1 MEWSLSYIKHWLA
14 IAKSTL
20 LPLSNHSF
28 QEGQIRCFVTGLMSV
43 FYFQQP
49 ADFLPTPKRIEHRG
63 EESSVGTSSVLHFQ
77 WVLWVLS
84 LTKGPAVSLWGA
96 AVCFSNRLCCFGISM
111 GPTWPTIQLNE
122 IQSHH
127 WDTGL
132 MTRDE
137 ELTPAL
143 LKLFHK
149 AEHCTVHFMRP
160 QLPWYSN
167 HMKTP

>member
-1 MEWSLSYIKHWLA
+1 
-14 IAKSTL
+14 
-20 LPLSNHSF
+20 
-28 QEGQIRCFVTGLMSV
+28 MSV

-149 AEHCTVHFMRP
+149 AETEETLHSSFYETTVALILKPHED
-160 QLPWYSN
+160 SII
-167 HMKTP
+167 MKNYRQIFLINIHAEKFSIK